1 MAQERKVKVK
11 SKARSE
17 EHTEDTH
24 TGVSNTDVSE
34 SAEATVAAI
43 DDVLEDQL
51 DEELL
56 ADIDDV
62 LETNAQEFV
71 ENYVQQGGE

>member
-1 MAQERKVKVK
+1 MVQEQRTR
-11 SKARSE
+11 SKTRGSDDHAEVS
-17 EHTEDTH
+17 HKD
-24 TGVSNTDVSE
+24 VSNKE
-34 SAEATVAAI
+34 LAEAVDATVSDI

-62 LETNAQEFV
+62 LESNAREFV

>member
-1 MAQERKVKVK
+1 MVQERKTKTT
-11 SKARSE
+11 ARTEQEHAE
-17 EHTEDTH
+17 ETHAGGGSTE
-24 TGVSNTDVSE
+24 VSD
-34 SAEATVAAI
+34 SAGATVAAI
-43 DDVLEDQL
+43 DEVLEDQL

-71 ENYVQQGGE
+71 ENYIQQGGE

>member
-1 MAQERKVKVK
+1 MAQERKVK

-17 EHTEDTH
+17 ENHTEDTH
-24 TGVSNTDVSE
+24 SGVSNSEVSE
-34 SAEATVAAI
+34 SASATVAAI

-71 ENYVQQGGE
+71 ENYVQEGGE